1 MVLFPK
7 RNGTDSLIQSSVK
20 IRQGIA
26 HTQIMCIAH
35 KNAQI
40 DVTQVTCNTT
50 AIRKKIMW
58 FVTPVLSSKNTGML
72 YNIACGI
79 SKKIKIK
86 IT

>member
-26 HTQIMCIAH
+26 HTH
-35 KNAQI
+35 
-40 DVTQVTCNTT
+40 TQVTCNTN

-58 FVTPVLSSKNTGML
+58 FVTPVLSSMSTGML

>member
-7 RNGTDSLIQSSVK
+7 RTGTDSPIQVQCEDKAGHSTYTNNVK
-20 IRQGIA
+20 E
-26 HTQIMCIAH
+26 
-35 KNAQI
+35 I
-40 DVTQVTCNTT
+40 DVTQVTCNTN
-50 AIRKKIMW
+50 AIRKKIMS
-58 FVTPVLSSKNTGML
+58 FVTPVLSSKSTGML